1 MEPIPSP
8 ARKRTTHSRRDKG
21 FALRRSTA
29 FDNFGIVK
37 RGQRAAPGS
46 GSTLPGAPL
55 SIPER
60 GLERLSVGKLIED
73 GQYLEA
79 MEKALYTK
87 LLDKLDAD
95 AWDDCRQILKLLE
108 GLSII

>member
-1 MEPIPSP
+1 M
-8 ARKRTTHSRRDKG
+8 
-21 FALRRSTA
+21 
-29 FDNFGIVK
+29 
-37 RGQRAAPGS
+37 
-46 GSTLPGAPL
+46 
-55 SIPER
+55 
-60 GLERLSVGKLIED
+60 SVGKLIED

-95 AWDDCRQILKLLE
+95 QWDDCRQILKLLE

>member
-1 MEPIPSP
+1 M
-8 ARKRTTHSRRDKG
+8 
-21 FALRRSTA
+21 
-29 FDNFGIVK
+29 
-37 RGQRAAPGS
+37 
-46 GSTLPGAPL
+46 
-55 SIPER
+55 
-60 GLERLSVGKLIED
+60 SVGKLIED